1 METYSWLTLGFM
13 FLVVVLACLPLRKRS
28 SDFITCHKCGKNT
41 LEVVTRK
48 EAHGHQKDA
57 LVTYLLCHNAECN
70 YASRCEDDK
79 HWTANG
85 DTNHRIAA

>member
-1 METYSWLTLGFM
+1 MDTYSCLILGFM

-48 EAHGHQKDA
+48 EAQGDQKDA
-57 LVTYLLCHNAECN
+57 LVIYLLCHNAECN
-70 YASRCEDDK
+70 YASKCEDDK
-79 HWTANG
+79 HSIANG
-85 DTNHRIAA
+85 DTKHRIAA